1 MICYIYTP
9 SQEGAV
15 DAQCLARK
23 DENERRC
30 WCQLPTQAVHKK
42 ALHVLSHLDWAGFLL
57 LEVSVLIKHV
67 GDVAEVLC
75 SNSQRRGHVL
85 KGVGLLAGSSAEKA

>member
-1 MICYIYTP
+1 M
-9 SQEGAV
+9 
-15 DAQCLARK
+15 
-23 DENERRC
+23 
-30 WCQLPTQAVHKK
+30 
-42 ALHVLSHLDWAGFLL
+42 L
-57 LEVSVLIKHV
+57 LEASVLIKHV